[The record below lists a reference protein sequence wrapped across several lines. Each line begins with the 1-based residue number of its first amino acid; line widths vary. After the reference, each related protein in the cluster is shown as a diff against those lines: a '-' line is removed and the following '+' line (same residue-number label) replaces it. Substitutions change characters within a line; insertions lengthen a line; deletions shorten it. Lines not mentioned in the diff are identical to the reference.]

1 VILRPATLADL
12 DLLRHWDEQPHVVE
26 SDPNDDWNWEIEL
39 ERTPDWREQ
48 LIAEADG
55 RPIGFIQIIDPAREE
70 SGYWSGA
77 LARDG
82 SDAPAR
88 DWRDAPQH
96 LRAIDIW
103 IGDEGDLGRGFGTQM
118 MRLAIARCFAPPDVT
133 AILIDPLASNVRAHR
148 FYERLGFRFVERRS
162 FGEDDC
168 LVYVLDRIDDLA
180 ARFRAAL
187 VPHAEWTHRA
197 HLTVGAWHVHHHG
210 ADEALAMLRTGIRAL
225 NDAHGTP
232 NSATRGYHETI
243 TRAYVTLL
251 AEALAAFPAATPL
264 AERVAHILESPIAER
279 DVLFRFWSRDLLM
292 APAARAAWIAPD
304 LAPLRLAAAT

>member
-1 VILRPATLADL
+1 MILRPATLADL
-12 DLLRHWDEQPHVVE
+12 ELLRHWDEQPHVVE
-26 SDPNDDWNWEIEL
+26 SDPNDDWNWELEL
-39 ERTPDWREQ
+39 ARTPEWREQ
-48 LIAEADG
+48 LIAEVDG
-55 RPIGFIQIIDPAREE
+55 RRIGFVQIIDPAREE
-70 SGYWSGA
+70 SHYWGDVP
-77 LARDG
+77 L
-82 SDAPAR
+82 
-88 DWRDAPQH
+88 H

-103 IGDEGDLGRGFGTQM
+103 IGDERDLGRGYGTHM

-168 LVYVLDRIDDLA
+168 RVYVLDRVDDLT

-210 ADEALAMLRTGIRAL
+210 ADEALALLRAGIRAL

-232 NSATRGYHETI
+232 NSPTRGYHETI
-243 TRAYVTLL
+243 TRAYVALL

-264 AERVAHILESPIAER
+264 ADRVERILASPLAER

-292 APAARAAWIAPD
+292 APAARAAWIEPD
-304 LAPLRLAAAT
+304 LAPLRLATAT